1 MVNLNISSQ
10 NIIQEGD
17 PVLLC
22 FEDDITYLLEVNSA
36 RKFAIHR
43 GRPIALSELIGKS
56 YGDWLDLGTSKA
68 LLLEPTIE
76 DFIMKARRE
85 SGIIYP
91 KDAAVLIM
99 KLGIKSGSRVIEI
112 GTGSGA
118 LTLALAQQV
127 APSGKVYTYDRR
139 EDFQKLAEGNLKKA
153 KLLPYVEFHR
163 RLEHEPF
170 LQTEVDAIV
179 SDVPEP
185 WHEAEVIKASL
196 KNGGRVASLNPT
208 YNQIEKAAE
217 AFGQAGFVQIEAM
230 EILVRGILA
239 RVGKTRPEQRMIGHT
254 EFLVFAVKP
263 SDESPSPLVGEGR
276 DGGTVTPI

>member
-1 MVNLNISSQ
+1 MIELKVSENM
-10 NIIQEGD
+10 IQEGD

-22 FEDDITYLLEVNSA
+22 FEDDVTYLLEVNST
-36 RKFAIHR
+36 RKFAIHK
-43 GRPIALSELIGKS
+43 GRPIALVDLIGKF
-56 YGDWLDLGTSKA
+56 YGDWLEVGNSKA

-91 KDAAVLIM
+91 KDAAVLMM

-127 APSGKVYTYDRR
+127 APEGKVYTYDKR

-153 KLLPYVEFHR
+153 KLLNHVEFFR
-163 RLEHEPF
+163 RTEHEPF

-217 AFGQAGFVQIEAM
+217 VFGQAGFVRIEAM

-239 RVGKTRPEQRMIGHT
+239 RSGKTRPEQRMIGHT
-254 EFLVFAVKP
+254 EFLVFAIKP
-263 SDESPSPLVGEGR
+263 SPSFPLALSGNLQVDPR
-276 DGGTVTPI
+276 

>member
-1 MVNLNISSQ
+1 MEELTKTENLTLETGNV
-10 NIIQEGD
+10 IQEGD
-17 PVLLC
+17 PVLVC
-22 FEDDITYLLEVNSA
+22 FEDDITYLIEVNSA

-43 GRPIALSELIGKS
+43 GKPIPLSEFIGRS
-56 YGDWLDLGTSKA
+56 YGDWLDCGSSKA

-91 KDAAVLIM
+91 KDAAVLMM
-99 KLGIKSGSRVIEI
+99 KLGIKSGSRVIEV

-127 APSGKVYTYDRR
+127 APSGKVSTYDKR

-153 KLLPYVEFHR
+153 KLLPYVEFYK

-170 LQTEVDAIV
+170 LQTGVDAVV

-185 WHEAEVIKASL
+185 WHEAEVIKTSL
-196 KNGGRVASLNPT
+196 KNGGRVTSLNPT

-217 AFGQAGFVQIEAM
+217 AFDRAGFIRVEAM

-239 RVGKTRPEQRMIGHT
+239 RTGKTRPEQRMIGHT

-263 SDESPSPLVGEGR
+263 SPV
-276 DGGTVTPI
+276 

>member
-1 MVNLNISSQ
+1 MTTSTESKNL
-10 NIIQEGD
+10 IQEGD
-17 PVLLC
+17 PVLLR
-22 FEDDITYLLEVNSA
+22 FEDDVTYLIEINSA
-36 RKFAIHR
+36 RKFAIHK
-43 GRPIALSELIGKS
+43 GRPIALADLIGRS
-56 YGDWLDLGTSKA
+56 YGDQLEFGVSKA

-91 KDAAVLIM
+91 KDAAVLMM
-99 KLGIKSGSRVIEI
+99 KLGIKAGSRVIEI

-127 APSGKVYTYDRR
+127 APGGKVYTYDKR

-153 KLLPYVEFHR
+153 KLLPYVEFYQ
-163 RLEHEPF
+163 RLEHELF

-185 WHEAEVIKASL
+185 WHEVEVIKASL

-208 YNQIEKAAE
+208 FNQIEKMSE
-217 AFGQAGFVQIEAM
+217 ALTQSGFVMIEAM

-239 RVGKTRPEQRMIGHT
+239 RAGKTRPEQRMIAHT
-254 EFLVFAVKP
+254 EFILFAVKP
-263 SDESPSPLVGEGR
+263 APLPVGNAAP
-276 DGGTVTPI
+276 GTS

>member
-1 MVNLNISSQ
+1 MDDTKVISD
-10 NIIQEGD
+10 NTIQEGD

-22 FEDDITYLLEVNSA
+22 FEDEITYLIEVNST
-36 RKFAIHR
+36 RKFAIHW
-43 GRPIALSELIGKS
+43 GRPIALSDLVGKS
-56 YGDWLDLGTSKA
+56 YGDWIEAGNSKA
-68 LLLEPTIE
+68 LLLEPTVE
-76 DFIMKARRE
+76 DFMMKARRE

-91 KDAAVLIM
+91 KDAAVLMM
-99 KLGIKSGSRVIEI
+99 KLGIKSGSRVIEV

-127 APSGKVYTYDRR
+127 APAGKVYTYDKR

-153 KLLPYVEFHR
+153 KLLSYVEFYK

-170 LQTEVDAIV
+170 FQTEVDAVV

-185 WHEAEVIKASL
+185 WHEAEVIRAGL
-196 KNGGRVASLNPT
+196 KNGGRVVSLNPT

-217 AFGQAGFVQIEAM
+217 AFGNAGFVQIEAM

-254 EFLVFAVKP
+254 EFLVFAIKP
-263 SDESPSPLVGEGR
+263 AASFQ
-276 DGGTVTPI
+276 

>member
-1 MVNLNISSQ
+1 MVDMKVISQ
-10 NIIQEGD
+10 NMIQEGD

-36 RKFAIHR
+36 RKFAIHK
-43 GRPIALSELIGKS
+43 GRPIALSDLIGKS
-56 YGDWLDLGTSKA
+56 YGDWLEVGTSKA

-99 KLGIKSGSRVIEI
+99 KLGIKSGSCVIEI

-127 APSGKVYTYDRR
+127 APGGKVYTYDKR

-217 AFGQAGFVQIEAM
+217 AFGKAGFVQIEAM

-263 SDESPSPLVGEGR
+263 SEKTELNSPDPSSERL
-276 DGGTVTPI
+276 

>member
-1 MVNLNISSQ
+1 MDDIKISSE
-10 NIIQEGD
+10 NVIQEGD

-22 FEDDITYLLEVNSA
+22 FDDEITYLIEINST

-43 GRPIALSELIGKS
+43 GRPIELSELIGKS
-56 YGDWLDLGTSKA
+56 YGEWIEMGNAKA
-68 LLLEPTIE
+68 LLLEPTLE

-91 KDAAVLIM
+91 KDAAVLMM

-127 APSGKVYTYDRR
+127 APHGKVYTYDKR

-153 KLLPYVEFHR
+153 KLLPYVEFHQ

-170 LQTEVDAIV
+170 LQSEVDAIV

-217 AFGQAGFVQIEAM
+217 AFEKAGFIRIEAM

-239 RVGKTRPEQRMIGHT
+239 RSGKTRPEQRMIGHT
-254 EFLVFAVKP
+254 EFIVFAVKSITSSLRGGAP
-263 SDESPSPLVGEGR
+263 SEAEA
-276 DGGTVTPI
+276 I